1 MTHHRTLCSME
12 LIDCKY
18 TMAGCNIKHLRKD
31 MPLHEDDTKVHF
43 TTVFDALQIAQE
55 KQFEAEQYKVR
66 ALARIEEQDLIF
78 DEAQQEI
85 SRLSKLVESVKSKEN
100 TIREYS
106 SFAFEVPISQLK
118 RRIKTKLFNFL
129 GHRFSLELE
138 PHDVPGGYSVTFN
151 NEDFKNA
158 DSITPRVVVKL
169 LSHLASHRSKREFF
183 HLEFKPDSYKK
194 INHFIG
200 TAELES
206 NAYVRDGKIFLRATI
221 TLPPDQNL
229 NRELTFSNK

>member
-1 MTHHRTLCSME
+1 ME

-18 TMAGCNIKHLRKD
+18 AMAGCNIKHLRKD

-55 KQFEAEQYKVR
+55 KQFKLEQFKVK
-66 ALARIEEQDLIF
+66 AQVRIGEQNVLCEHHRYIF
-78 DEAQQEI
+78 SEAQQEI
-85 SRLSKLVESVKSKEN
+85 SRLSKLVESMKFKEN
-100 TIREYS
+100 TIMDYS
-106 SFAFEVPISQLK
+106 SFIFEVPISQLK

-138 PHDVPGGYSVTFN
+138 PNDVPGGFSLTFN

-158 DSITPRVVVKL
+158 NSITPRVVIKL
-169 LSHLASHRSKREFF
+169 LSQLAGYQSKRESFRE
-183 HLEFKPDSYKK
+183 EFEAGSYKK
-194 INHFIG
+194 IAHFMG
-200 TAELES
+200 TEELES
-206 NAYVRDGKIFLRATI
+206 DVYVRYEQIILSAKI

-229 NRELTFSNK
+229 NRGLTFSNK